1 MNPAPNYWLTTALN
15 IALVNYNHFPASSQ
29 ANSSII
35 YCLCSMS
42 GEYSDASSSY
52 WTPGWNFERWVHADE
67 DDLATLPQSEL
78 VRMQDGLRDVMGEA
92 GMDRLSRY
100 MFDLEQAKKQNEKK
114 SNPEEGVKGPVP
126 SSSTE
131 HAQTPTFSPPNWLRI
146 WGRHFHGQQWGFVAF
161 RAACNN
167 GGDDDKRRWSEFKA
181 QVQRIV
187 ELPFERAISRA
198 RDEGSVIPDDFH
210 QARAKFTI
218 RWEEE
223 PRAGQEP
230 NATVPSADSFR
241 FKYAALKPTLSS
253 GLSWDI
259 FLCASPEAVESFEK
273 EAPHTDETSN
283 LWRPRAPFLLAV
295 AADKEAGL
303 ESGHEE
309 RIWLKS
315 VFKVA
320 AEALVE
326 SLIDVVDMGTP
337 LQRVTRNVRWAK
349 ELDAAADIK
358 DEEIP
363 EREAAEL
370 DDIWWL
376 VHPSPERLRKRRAKT
391 VLTQ

>member
-1 MNPAPNYWLTTALN
+1 
-15 IALVNYNHFPASSQ
+15 
-29 ANSSII
+29 
-35 YCLCSMS
+35 MS

-52 WTPGWNFERWVHADE
+52 WAPGWDFKRWIHADE

-78 VRMQDGLRDVMGEA
+78 VRMQDGLRDVLGDA
-92 GMDRLSRY
+92 GMDRLSQY
-100 MFDLEQAKKQNEKK
+100 MFDLEQAEKHKKRT
-114 SNPEEGVKGPVP
+114 PEDGVNGPAGASQV
-126 SSSTE
+126 E
-131 HAQTPTFSPPNWLRI
+131 DAQAPTFLPPNWLRI
-146 WGRHFHGQQWGFVAF
+146 WRRHFKGQQWGFVVF
-161 RAACNN
+161 RAACNT
-167 GGDDDKRRWSEFKA
+167 GGDDEERRWSEFKA

-210 QARAKFTI
+210 EARARFTI

-223 PRAGQEP
+223 PPGGQEP
-230 NATVPSADSFR
+230 SATVPSADSFR

-253 GLSWDI
+253 GFSWDI

-303 ESGHEE
+303 EKGHEE
-309 RIWLKS
+309 RIWLRP

-337 LQRVTRNVRWAK
+337 LQRVTRNVRGAK
-349 ELDAAADIK
+349 ELDGPADIQVG
-358 DEEIP
+358 EVP
-363 EREAAEL
+363 EREAADL
-370 DDIWWL
+370 DEIWWS
-376 VHPSPERLRKRRAKT
+376 VHPSPERLRKRRERV
-391 VLTQ
+391 VLT